1 MSINCEWE
9 VPLLKS
15 QVQKLEEA
23 VAKKHDTLYGNGH
36 EGLTSRVRGVEDTI
50 DRIESEL
57 KSIKAKIDGL
67 CKQVFKVGIIL
78 AFIMG
83 VLKIV
88 PPDIV
93 QMLFK

>member
-9 VPLLKS
+9 IQILKA
-15 QVQKLEEA
+15 QVGKLEA
-23 VAKKHDTLYGNGH
+23 VVDKKSITLYGNGQ
-36 EGLTSRVRGVEDTI
+36 EGLTSRVRGTEDSI

-57 KSIKAKIDGL
+57 STVKIKLDGL
-67 CKQVFKVGIIL
+67 SKQAYIMGTVL
-78 AFIMG
+78 AIIMG

-93 QMLFK
+93 HILFK

>member
-9 VPLLKS
+9 IPLLKS

-36 EGLTSRVRGVEDTI
+36 EGLTSRVRGAEDTI
-50 DRIESEL
+50 DRIETEL
-57 KSIKAKIDGL
+57 STVKTKLDGL
-67 CKQVFKVGIIL
+67 SKQVYIMGTIL
-78 AFIMG
+78 ALIMG

-88 PPDIV
+88 PPDIIH
-93 QMLFK
+93 MLFK